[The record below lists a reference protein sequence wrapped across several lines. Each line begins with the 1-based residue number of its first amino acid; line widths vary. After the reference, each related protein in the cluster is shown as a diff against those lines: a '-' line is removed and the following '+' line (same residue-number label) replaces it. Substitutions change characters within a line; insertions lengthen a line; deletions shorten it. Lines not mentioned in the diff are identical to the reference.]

1 MHMQM
6 PGMGEAHGGNGHGH
20 GHHGHHGHGKPPMI
34 AMCMLAF
41 HWLFYAAATTCFLG
55 AVNRIAAAMQLRAR
69 VKVLTKVPEALTDD
83 ERAYLIEKVA
93 SSALRY
99 W

>member
-6 PGMGEAHGGNGHGH
+6 PGAGEAHGGHGH
-20 GHHGHHGHGKPPMI
+20 GHHGHHGHRKPPMV
-34 AMCMLAF
+34 AMAMIMI

-55 AVNRIAAAMQLRAR
+55 AVNRIAAAMQLKAR
-69 VKVLTKVPEALTDD
+69 VKVLTKVPEALTED
-83 ERAYLIEKVA
+83 ERAYLLEKVA
-93 SSALRY
+93 SSALHY